1 MKLVKTLIELL
12 KGGRNASGTERHPFG
27 GDGDNYRIVY
37 PFKAIRE
44 RAVLDIGD
52 IRVLAAKCADERGRD
67 FGQVPSDPILRESK
81 VLILAA
87 KNTGCFISAE
97 DVPGS
102 QYTIRT
108 GESAIRMAQAEQV
121 YYKIKNPF
129 AKLHLKRHPAEYVLF
144 EHVVQ
149 NILFP
154 DCALEFLG
162 IAEDCQ
168 EARIVYK
175 QSAVR
180 SDTRPDDVQIAKCL
194 ADIELK
200 AVDRYSFGNDY
211 VLVTDVGQD
220 GDNVLVDDDGH
231 LRFIDP
237 IIGFKA
243 PLLALLDETFADNAN
258 VETLIHALLG
268 LRGAMP

>member
-1 MKLVKTLIELL
+1 M
-12 KGGRNASGTERHPFG
+12 
-27 GDGDNYRIVY
+27 
-37 PFKAIRE
+37 
-44 RAVLDIGD
+44 
-52 IRVLAAKCADERGRD
+52 
-67 FGQVPSDPILRESK
+67 Q
-81 VLILAA
+81 
-87 KNTGCFISAE
+87 
-97 DVPGS
+97 
-102 QYTIRT
+102 
-108 GESAIRMAQAEQV
+108 
-121 YYKIKNPF
+121 
-129 AKLHLKRHPAEYVLF
+129 
-144 EHVVQ
+144 
-149 NILFP
+149 
-154 DCALEFLG
+154 FLG